1 MMSKDEGEL
10 DLSSRSAT
18 ATNHSRTDL
27 GALLVTFLLF
37 ASSFGLAS
45 AEDEGPARDSS
56 LIATTTEIAAVDRDD
71 PVFLLE
77 QLTVAPEA
85 DGSGYDRDAFNH
97 WVDADGD
104 GCDARQ
110 EVLIAEATTAVQAA
124 SDKACPVTNGEWI
137 SIYDGV
143 VVTDPRRLDIDH
155 MVPLKEAWE
164 STAAS
169 WSDEDREAYA
179 NDLDES
185 DALLAVTASTN
196 RSKSDRDPAQWKP
209 PDEQTWCEYA
219 TSWIRVKVKW
229 SLNADEDEVDSL
241 REMLATC

>member
-1 MMSKDEGEL
+1 MSSGEREL
-10 DLSSRSAT
+10 ERDPAAAT
-18 ATNHSRTDL
+18 ETPHSTSDL
-27 GALLVTFLLF
+27 GALFVTFLLF

-45 AEDEGPARDSS
+45 AEDDGPAPHPSPTP
-56 LIATTTEIAAVDRDD
+56 TTTESAALDPDD
-71 PVFLLE
+71 PLILLE
-77 QLTVAPEA
+77 QLTIAPEA
-85 DGSGYDRDAFNH
+85 DGGGYDRNAFKH
-97 WVDADGD
+97 WVDADRD

-110 EVLIAEATTAVQAA
+110 EVLIAEATGAVQAA
-124 SDKACPVTNGEWI
+124 ADRGCPVTSGEWV

-169 WSDEDREAYA
+169 WADEDREAYA
-179 NDLDES
+179 NDLDEA

-209 PDEQTWCEYA
+209 PDEETWCDYA
-219 TSWIRVKVKW
+219 TAWIRVKLKW
-229 SLNADEDEVDSL
+229 SLNADEDEVASL